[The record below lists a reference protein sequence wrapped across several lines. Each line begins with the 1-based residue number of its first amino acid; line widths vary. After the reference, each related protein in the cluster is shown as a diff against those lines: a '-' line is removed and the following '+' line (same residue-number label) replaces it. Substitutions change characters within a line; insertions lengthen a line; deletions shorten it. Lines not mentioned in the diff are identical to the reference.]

1 MFIAAMGGVL
11 VTMLLAL
18 VAAVRGPTVYD
29 RILAVNMFGTKTVLL
44 IAVAGFL
51 AGRPE
56 FLDLALVYALVNF
69 IGTLG
74 FTIAVPF
81 MVYLVTRFGG
91 NISKTAEFIGMERSA
106 LHRKLKSLGMRNED
120 RQ

>member
-1 MFIAAMGGVL
+1 MFAAAMAGVL

-18 VAAVRGPTVYD
+18 IAAVRGPTVYD

-44 IAVAGFL
+44 IAVSGFL

-69 IGTLG
+69 IGTV
-74 FTIAVPF
+74 AVLKF
-81 MVYLVTRFGG
+81 ARFGNLG
-91 NISKTAEFIGMERSA
+91 SDARRSS
-106 LHRKLKSLGMRNED
+106 R
-120 RQ
+120 

>member
-1 MFIAAMGGVL
+1 MFAAAMVGVL

-18 VAAVRGPTVYD
+18 IAAVRGPTVYD

-44 IAVAGFL
+44 IAVSGFL

-69 IGTLG
+69 IGTV
-74 FTIAVPF
+74 AVLKF
-81 MVYLVTRFGG
+81 ARFG
-91 NISKTAEFIGMERSA
+91 
-106 LHRKLKSLGMRNED
+106 SLGSDAR
-120 RQ
+120 RSSQ